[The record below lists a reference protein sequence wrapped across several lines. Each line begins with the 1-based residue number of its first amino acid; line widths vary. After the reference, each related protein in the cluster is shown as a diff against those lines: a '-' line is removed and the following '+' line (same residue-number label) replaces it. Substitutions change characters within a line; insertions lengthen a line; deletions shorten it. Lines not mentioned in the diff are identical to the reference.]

1 MASSETT
8 AAAPEPAWVGQV
20 LDFWFTEIGADRW
33 FVKDAGLDSLV
44 RERFLALYERLVAGE
59 LQDFPTPRIAL
70 AAVIALDQFP
80 RNMFRD
86 SARAFA
92 GDPMARHIARESV
105 DRGFDAG
112 LKGEERL
119 FLYLPFEHSEDR
131 EDQTLSCELIGSI
144 GNDYWTKYALAHKEI
159 IDRFGRFP
167 HRNAVLG
174 RTSTR
179 AEIEL
184 LKDPMGS
191 F

>member
-1 MASSETT
+1 MSANDAT
-8 AAAPEPAWVGQV
+8 ADANQPAWVGQV
-20 LDFWFTEIGADRW
+20 LDFWFSQVGASRW
-33 FVKDAGLDSLV
+33 FAKSADLDGEI
-44 RERFLALYERLVAGE
+44 RERFLALYESLVAGE
-59 LQDFPTPRIAL
+59 FQDFPTPRVAL
-70 AAVIALDQFP
+70 AAVLALDQFP

-86 SARAFA
+86 SPRAFA
-92 GDPMARHIARESV
+92 GDPMARHIAREAI

-112 LKGEERL
+112 LEGEQQL

-131 EDQTLSCELIGSI
+131 ADQALSCELIGRI
-144 GNDYWTKYALAHKEI
+144 GNDYWTKYAEAHQAI

-167 HRNAVLG
+167 HRNAALG

-179 AEIEL
+179 EELEL

>member
-1 MASSETT
+1 MATSETT
-8 AAAPEPAWVGQV
+8 AETSEPTWVGEV
-20 LDFWFTEIGADRW
+20 LDFWFKEIGASRW
-33 FVKDAGLDSLV
+33 FVKNADLDSEI
-44 RERFLALYERLVAGE
+44 RNRFLALYERLVAGE
-59 LQDFPTPRIAL
+59 LQDFPTPRVAL

-92 GDPMARHIARESV
+92 GDPMARHIAREAI
-105 DRGFDAG
+105 DRGYDAG

-119 FLYLPFEHSEDR
+119 FLYLPFEHSEDL
-131 EDQTLSCELIGSI
+131 EDQVLSCELIGSI
-144 GNDYWTKYALAHKEI
+144 GNDYWTKYARAHKEI